1 MPKKPPTPLAVIDEI
16 PEISQAASIALAVMR
31 AVKAPTWSDVDAL
44 PADILLS
51 DDQIELLHRHAGVLS
66 WLRLGERG
74 VSPMVSVAVCST
86 CGQWMPAGRT
96 PIGQRCRMTAGCT
109 GTPRKVQPAK
119 RGAADPGP
127 DSAADDMA
135 EVA

>member
-1 MPKKPPTPLAVIDEI
+1 MPKLPTPLAVIDDL
-16 PEISQAASIALAVMR
+16 PETAQAASIALAVMR
-31 AVKAPTWSDVDAL
+31 AIKAPVWSEVGELPPDVV
-44 PADILLS
+44 LS

-74 VSPMVSVAVCST
+74 VSPMVSIAVCSS
-86 CGQWMPAGRT
+86 CGQWMPAGRS

-119 RGAADPGP
+119 RGTVDP
-127 DSAADDMA
+127 DSPASADDMA